1 MIPKTAIT
9 EWSEFVSWRDE
20 VQVEQDL
27 IICKALVEIYKD
39 DYLAKKAN
47 GMKAMPNC

>member
-20 VQVEQDL
+20 VFFFE
-27 IICKALVEIYKD
+27 
-39 DYLAKKAN
+39 KKELF
-47 GMKAMPNC
+47 G